1 MKLTLLFN
9 QAYSE
14 TSISCKIE
22 SFLKAKAMFISL
34 YYICLII
41 RSFFSATLLFLL
53 SSIRLYQ
60 ITRKVASLCKCFD
73 HNAKVSF
80 PKQKNNSLKLYRP
93 KPLFRIFY
101 LFFKSTCYNLFNHK
115 FSTTQKFKIFYLT
128 LRATFFVLQK
138 IVYFS
143 ALFA

>member
-1 MKLTLLFN
+1 MKLPLLFN

-73 HNAKVSF
+73 RNAKVSF
-80 PKQKNNSLKLYRP
+80 PKQKNNSLKLYHP

-101 LFFKSTCYNLFNHK
+101 LFFKSTCHNLFNHK
-115 FSTTQKFKIFYLT
+115 FSTTQKFKILYLT
-128 LRATFFVLQK
+128 LRTAFFILQK